1 MNQTSLNGRPV
12 ADGDLRA
19 LALVNY
25 GHFTSMQVRDQSV
38 QGLSLHLQ
46 RLQRA
51 TAELFDTALD
61 LAQVRAWLQAPVA
74 LEADCSLR
82 VTVFS
87 RAFDHRRPGEM
98 VATDVL
104 VTTAPG
110 ASPSPHPV
118 RVKAYLFARPLPH
131 LKHVGTFPLF
141 HHRRLALQVGFD
153 DALFV
158 DAGGLIAEGSV
169 WNLGFWDG
177 HRVVWPQALALRG
190 VAERL
195 LQEGLAAAGMAQEI
209 RPLRLHELT
218 SFTAAFA
225 CNATGLWEIS
235 GIDAIDFPDGDELMP
250 ILRGVLENQP
260 WERI

>member
-1 MNQTSLNGRPV
+1 MNHTLLNGRPV
-12 ADGDLRA
+12 ADDDLRA

-25 GHFTSMQVRDQSV
+25 GHFTSMQVRDRSV

-51 TAELFDTALD
+51 TAELFASALD
-61 LAQVRAWLQAPVA
+61 LAQLRAWLRAPVA
-74 LEADCSLR
+74 SEPDCSLR

-87 RAFDHRRPGEM
+87 RAFDHRRPGET

-110 ASPSPHPV
+110 ATPSPHPV
-118 RVKAYLFARPLPH
+118 RVKSYAFARPLPH

-141 HHRRLALQVGFD
+141 HHRRLALQAGFD

-177 HRVVWPQALALRG
+177 YRVVWPQAPALRG
-190 VAERL
+190 VAEQL
-195 LQEGLAAAGMAQEI
+195 LQGGLAAAGVAQEI
-209 RPLRLHELT
+209 RPLRLQELLG
-218 SFTAAFA
+218 FTAAFA
-225 CNATGLWEIS
+225 CNATGLREIS
-235 GIDAIDFPDGDELMP
+235 GIDAVGFPDGDELMP
-250 ILRGVLENQP
+250 ILRGVL
-260 WERI
+260 

>member
-38 QGLSLHLQ
+38 QGLSLHLE
-46 RLQRA
+46 RLRRA
-51 TAELFDTALD
+51 TAELFDSALD
-61 LAQVRAWLQAPVA
+61 LAQVRTWLQAPVA
-74 LEADCSLR
+74 LEPECSLR

-87 RAFDHRRPGEM
+87 RAFDHRRPGGTAAADM
-98 VATDVL
+98 L

-110 ASPSPHPV
+110 TTSSPHPV
-118 RVKAYLFARPLPH
+118 RVKSYPFARPLPH

-141 HHRRLALQVGFD
+141 HHRRLALQAGFD

-177 HRVVWPQALALRG
+177 HGVVWPQAPALRG
-190 VAERL
+190 VAEQL
-195 LQEGLAAAGMAQEI
+195 LRDGLAAAGVAQEI
-209 RPLRLHELT
+209 RPLRLQEL
-218 SFTAAFA
+218 SRFTAAFA
-225 CNATGLWEIS
+225 CNATGLWEIL
-235 GIDAIDFPDGDELMP
+235 G
-250 ILRGVLENQP
+250 
-260 WERI
+260 